1 MVMNTGFIF
10 GNHIKSD
17 CPENIAEFSIKSM
30 FWYTVAIYD

>member
-17 CPENIAEFSIKSM
+17 CPENIAEFSRKSK